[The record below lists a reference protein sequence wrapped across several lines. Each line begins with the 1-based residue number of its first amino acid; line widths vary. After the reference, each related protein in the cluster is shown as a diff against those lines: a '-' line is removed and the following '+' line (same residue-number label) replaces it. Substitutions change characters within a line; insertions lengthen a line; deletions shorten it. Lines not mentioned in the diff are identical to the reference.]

1 MRYKIIVYILF
12 ILFALSLICIGHL
25 SHAQGRPGSLYT
37 ATVLRII
44 DGDTIHVRDMA
55 GTPHRIRLA
64 MIDAPEK
71 AQPYGEEAAKKLSE
85 LLHTGIVRL
94 KVKCID
100 KYNREVAFVYCE
112 GKDVSAE
119 MLKEGM
125 ALHYHMKFD
134 DCELYD
140 RIQAQIQQ
148 DKKGLWAQNKVEKPW
163 EYRRMNN
170 TRETK

>member
-1 MRYKIIVYILF
+1 MRYKILVYILF
-12 ILFALSLICIGHL
+12 ILFALGLICIGHM

-85 LLHTGIVRL
+85 LLHTVIVRL
-94 KVKCID
+94 KVK
-100 KYNREVAFVYCE
+100 
-112 GKDVSAE
+112 
-119 MLKEGM
+119 
-125 ALHYHMKFD
+125 
-134 DCELYD
+134 
-140 RIQAQIQQ
+140 
-148 DKKGLWAQNKVEKPW
+148 
-163 EYRRMNN
+163 
-170 TRETK
+170 